1 MPDLCDANSVKG
13 YPSIF
18 LYENGAYVEQF
29 KKERTLERIN
39 KWLDDRLPD
48 EPPSIVAKEKTA
60 EAGVEGSSSAGTSL
74 LQKETIAGTSPLAQE
89 SKDGKAATTQLAP
102 LETGADIAEKV
113 EAKPLVQFQ
122 DQQHHKR
129 LVPNPD
135 GRVISVTGDEL
146 NAYTGSDSPGG
157 AAFVKY
163 FTTWCGHCKALEP
176 TWTELAEVT
185 KGKVNIVEVNCEVGD
200 NKAKCREAGVK
211 GYPTLIFYNQG
222 EKADYRG
229 ARKLEDLKD
238 YAEKAALTYDPLVSR

>member
-1 MPDLCDANSVKG
+1 M
-13 YPSIF
+13 
-18 LYENGAYVEQF
+18 EQF

-39 KWLDDRLPD
+39 KWLDERLPD
-48 EPPSIVAKEKTA
+48 EPSSTVAERKTA
-60 EAGVEGSSSAGTSL
+60 EAGASQSSAGTSL
-74 LQKETIAGTSPLAQE
+74 VAEETTSATLALSQKL
-89 SKDGKAATTQLAP
+89 KDGKTTTTQLAP
-102 LETGADIAEKV
+102 LETASDIAEKV

-122 DQQHHKR
+122 EQQHHKR

-135 GRVISVTGDEL
+135 GKVISVIGDEL
-146 NAYTGSDSPGG
+146 NAYTGIDSPGG

-163 FTTWCGHCKALEP
+163 FTTWCGHCKALAP

-229 ARKLEDLKD
+229 ARKLEDLKT
-238 YAEKAALTYDPLVSR
+238 YAEKAALTYGIIPSRRIAASMLTRAFCYMPQRFA